1 MKVKIIKTGKT
12 EEVNDSYGA
21 RLVEQGKA
29 VIDHT
34 KQKAAKAEKSAE
46 QPAAEGKPAKK
57 SGKGD

>member
-1 MKVKIIKTGKT
+1 MWVKILKDGKSV
-12 EEVNDSYGA
+12 EVNGSYGM

-34 KQKAAKAEKSAE
+34 KQKAAKAEQPAG
-46 QPAAEGKPAKK
+46 QPAADGKPAKK